1 MTENT
6 TLTIL
11 GAGYV
16 GLSNAVLLSQRHSVV
31 LCDIDESRIQSVND
45 GKSPIVDSEIQE
57 YLSAKRLNLTATTDK
72 QIAFS
77 NADFIIVA
85 TPTNYDTETQH
96 FDTSTVEQVISEAMA
111 ANDSATI
118 IIKST
123 IPVGFTES
131 MRQKYS
137 TDRIIFSPEFLREG
151 RALYDNLHPTRII
164 VGDTTKQAKEFA
176 DLLAEA
182 ALDNDVPV
190 LHMSSTEAEA
200 VKLFANAYL
209 AMRVAYFNE
218 LDTYAE
224 VHKLDAGNIIKG
236 MSLDPRIG
244 NYYNNPSF
252 GYGGYCLPKDT
263 KQLHAN
269 YKDIP
274 NDLIGAIVEAN
285 TTRMKHIADMILA
298 RNPKVVG
305 IYKLAMKMD
314 SDNFRQ
320 SSIHGVIG
328 YLAEANVKIVIY
340 EPTITGESFEGYEI
354 VNDLDEFKRTSDV
367 VVANRITD
375 DIREI
380 SDKVYSRD
388 IFSRD

>member
-1 MTENT
+1 MKEKCI
-6 TLTIL
+6 TIL

-16 GLSNAVLLSQRHSVV
+16 GLSNSVLLAQRHKVV
-31 LCDIDESRIQSVND
+31 LCDIEESRVQSIN
-45 GKSPIVDSEIQE
+45 GSKSPIIDQDIQE
-57 YLSAKRLNLTATTDK
+57 YLSNKQLNLTATTDK
-72 QIAFS
+72 QIAYS
-77 NADFIIVA
+77 DADFIVVA

-96 FDTSTVEQVISEAMA
+96 FDTSTVEQVISEAMV
-111 ANDSATI
+111 ANNTATI

-123 IPVGFTES
+123 IPVGFTEA
-131 MRQKYS
+131 MRKKYD

-151 RALYDNLHPTRII
+151 RALYDNLHPSRII
-164 VGDTTKQAKEFA
+164 VGDTKDRAKEFA
-176 DLLAEA
+176 NLLSEA
-182 ALDNDVPV
+182 ALKEGVPV
-190 LHMSSTEAEA
+190 LFMSSTEAEA
-200 VKLFANAYL
+200 VKLFANTYL

-224 VHKLDAGNIIKG
+224 VHDLDAGNVIRG

-244 NYYNNPSF
+244 DYYNNPSF

-285 TTRMKHIADMILA
+285 TTRMKHVASMILA
-298 RNPKVVG
+298 RSPKVVG

-320 SSIHGVIG
+320 SSIQGVIS
-328 YLAEANVKIVIY
+328 YLAESDAKILIY
-340 EPTITGESFEGYEI
+340 EPTITDDSFEGYDL
-354 VNDLDEFKRTSDV
+354 VNDLDKFKKVADV

-375 DIREI
+375 DIKDVA
-380 SDKVYSRD
+380 DKVYSRD